1 MIDFLDA
8 NNRIETIA
16 SNAAV
21 LLAGITVLLSFACL
35 AVAAHRSP
43 VHRQRL
49 AEFAI
54 AATLIWAL
62 LAVTPLPRPL
72 ARGFFAELSS
82 ATARQA
88 SALQVSPPQA
98 PAATSVAGPP
108 EANSGVGTQADS
120 ANATG
125 GVSVDPTVVRLVP
138 RLLPL
143 AASDGFAVDTKTP
156 SEQLKPDCPPCRDK
170 VQCQDE
176 MQRPEAAE
184 PIRASSANLI
194 VDSDPDES
202 EIVPDQTSTKRLE
215 TVTVEQL
222 VTLDPSG
229 ALATPTSLE
238 NSTAIESS
246 SEQTAATSSAT
257 SVFGRVGSF
266 LAARWKLLLLGAY
279 GLGVV
284 VCAAWI
290 GLGRVLL
297 ALIVRTSRPPEEW
310 LDELFADLCDERG
323 TYRVWLLV
331 APRYPRAMS
340 FGIFR
345 PTIVLPA
352 AQCVPE
358 NAEVLRHVLR
368 HELVHIGRRDAWGTW
383 LFNVSFLFLFFH
395 PAFWWLRS
403 RARLSAELV
412 ADEWAAARSSRDEYA
427 RELIAFVRATRRATI
442 LPAGATGVL
451 GSTTPFSRRIEM
463 LIRRERPL
471 EMHSS
476 PAWRIVSSGV
486 LGGLI
491 IAMAA
496 SLGRTAQDDP
506 PNPDKTVTVH
516 VDATNVTGDD
526 SDKNKNDKIVIVR
539 EDDDRIKVLATD
551 DDDDDA
557 GEAQKHGD
565 KALERMKKQY
575 ERLAR
580 KSAELQKQMAKLQQA
595 LEEAK
600 AGGEHKSPSADSHES
615 GEKVH
620 VEKRVIIKDG
630 KGHSHDGH
638 AGDDAGVFRF
648 KVDGKQFV
656 IATPDGKG
664 NDGKAN
670 FSINT
675 KKKDGKDGEEAT
687 IELKTNEGEMILEIG
702 PDHMPKMKKFKGFG
716 KTPAEVEEMKKTFE
730 MLPSLQKIEGL
741 PPAEQLKELG
751 KLKALEQ
758 LKDLGDLKELSQLKA
773 LEQLKNLGQIRILI
787 DDDSM
792 DAKHHGEKNKD
803 KETKKHA
810 KADKD
815 AAEKMKMKEDIK
827 EQIEEQV
834 HHAHAQARRAQMEA
848 VRQQLEARRK
858 AAEKLI
864 EKLKKESEELNKE
877 SEEKEGGP
885 STSASPSTRAR
896 TEGRAVMVQDERVK
910 PVIRRRVEP
919 RATVAK
925 ARAESSS
932 RRLSIPVGDRTEVTM
947 AEQGTTKAVATLD
960 SSADP
965 MRLAEL
971 VSNAVGALEQ
981 ARAAVEDVHGDSS
994 HRHVAES
1001 RVRSAERKV
1010 RLLSR
1015 IAQSLHSQAA
1025 AQAKRTNSQHDQDEI
1040 DSKLRILEL
1049 IQSDVESALGKS
1061 ATSVTPA
1068 VPAAPAVP
1076 AETPIVLSIPTQ
1088 ILTGLTAPAAPVA
1101 PVARV
1106 APVPAPA
1113 AVPTPAAIAAPAA
1126 VPTPAA
1132 PAKPVEK
1139 K

>member
-108 EANSGVGTQADS
+108 EANSGGGTQAISADS
-120 ANATG
+120 AHATG

-143 AASDGFAVDTKTP
+143 AGSEGFAVDTKNLK
-156 SEQLKPDCPPCRDK
+156 EQLKPDCPRPRC
-170 VQCQDE
+170 
-176 MQRPEAAE
+176 PEAAA
-184 PIRASSANLI
+184 PIRVSPDDLV

-229 ALATPTSLE
+229 ALATPTSVE

-246 SEQTAATSSAT
+246 SEQTAATSSVT

-463 LIRRERPL
+463 LIRREQPL
-471 EMHSS
+471 AMHSS

-516 VDATNVTGDD
+516 VDATNVTSDD
-526 SDKNKNDKIVIVR
+526 SDKNKNDKVVIVR

-638 AGDDAGVFRF
+638 AGGDAGVFRF
-648 KVDGKQFV
+648 EVDGKQFV

-702 PDHMPKMKKFKGFG
+702 PDHLPKMKKFKGFG

-758 LKDLGDLKELSQLKA
+758 LKDLGDLKELGQLKA

-834 HHAHAQARRAQMEA
+834 HHAHAQARRAKMEA

-864 EKLKKESEELNKE
+864 EKLNKESEELNKE

-885 STSASPSTRAR
+885 STSTSPSTRAR
-896 TEGRAVMVQDERVK
+896 TEGRAVMVQDEPVK

-925 ARAESSS
+925 ARAESSG
-932 RRLSIPVGDRTEVTM
+932 RRLGIPVGERTEVTT
-947 AEQGTTKAVATLD
+947 AENGTTKAVATLD

-981 ARAAVEDVHGDSS
+981 ARSAVDDVHGDSS

-1015 IAQSLHSQAA
+1015 IAQSLHAQAA

-1068 VPAAPAVP
+1068 VPAAPAAMPV
-1076 AETPIVLSIPTQ
+1076 VVSIPTQ

-1101 PVARV
+1101 PVGPV
-1106 APVPAPA
+1106 APASPVGPVAPAPG
-1113 AVPTPAAIAAPAA
+1113 AVPTPAAVAAPAA
-1126 VPTPAA
+1126 VPA
-1132 PAKPVEK
+1132 PAKPPVK